1 VSHDRFVDPEGVVE
15 MAVRTEAGEAAAGR
29 KLHRDVS
36 TIGLLF
42 VCLGSVIGSGWL
54 FGALYAAQI
63 AGPASIISWVLG
75 ALVMLVLALVH
86 AELGSMYPV
95 AGGSARY
102 PHFAFG
108 SVAGFT
114 TGWIVWVGA
123 VTVAPIEVLAALQ
136 YLTHYFPWL
145 TSTTGGVTVLTSIG
159 IVISV
164 VLMAVFT
171 VINLLGVASLAKS
184 NNVIM
189 IWKIAIPFLAIIVIM
204 ILSFH
209 TTNFFH
215 PTHGGFAPFGIQGVL
230 SAIATGG
237 IIFSYQG
244 FEQAIQFGG
253 ETRNPA
259 RNIPFAV
266 IGSMAIGAVLY
277 ILLEVAFLGALE
289 PENLKKG
296 WDEITFPGLAG
307 PFAGLATAVGATWL
321 AVLLYIDAFVSPSG
335 TGLIYLSS
343 SARLT
348 YAMGRNHYIPRPFG
362 YLSERGVPLVSI
374 IFAFLIGCIMFLPFP
389 GWQELV
395 GFIVSAAVLG
405 YAAVP
410 LAFGA
415 MRRQEPDHPRP
426 FKLPA
431 GEILAPIA
439 FIVANL
445 VIYWTGWEILW
456 KLFAAIVLGFVLL
469 AIGHVV
475 NPSELTPSFD
485 WRGGSWYLPYLVGM
499 GVISYIGASDFGGI
513 GIISFGWDIP
523 VVAVF
528 SLAIYF
534 YAISV
539 RLTPEEVR
547 RHVADARDEAEEEQ
561 ELAV

>member
-1 VSHDRFVDPEGVVE
+1 
-15 MAVRTEAGEAAAGR
+15 MAARTETSGEAAGH
-29 KLHRDVS
+29 KLHREVG
-36 TIGLLF
+36 TVGLLF

-54 FGALYAAQI
+54 FGALYASQI
-63 AGPASIISWVLG
+63 AGPAAIISWILG

-86 AELGSMYPV
+86 AELGGMYPV

-108 SVAGFT
+108 SLAGFA

-123 VTVAPIEVLAALQ
+123 VTVAPIEVEAALQ
-136 YLTHYFPWL
+136 YLTHYFSWL
-145 TSTTGGVTVLTSIG
+145 TSTTGGVTVLTPTG

-164 VLMAVFT
+164 ALMALFT

-184 NNVIM
+184 NNAIM
-189 IWKIAIPFLAIIVIM
+189 VWKVAIPFLAVIVIM

-209 TTNFFH
+209 TTNFASAE
-215 PTHGGFAPFGIQGVL
+215 HGGFMPFGIQGVL
-230 SAIATGG
+230 SAVATGG

-253 ETRNPA
+253 ETQNPA
-259 RNIPFAV
+259 RNIPLAV
-266 IGSMAIGAVLY
+266 IGSMVIGAVLY
-277 ILLEVAFLGALE
+277 IALQVAFMGALE

-296 WDEITFPGLAG
+296 WDEITFAGLAG

-321 AVLLYIDAFVSPSG
+321 AVLLYIDAAVSPGG
-335 TGLIYLSS
+335 TGLIYSATSSRLSF
-343 SARLT
+343 AL
-348 YAMGRNHYIPRPFG
+348 ARNHYIPRQFG
-362 YLSERGVPLVSI
+362 YLSARGVPLVSI
-374 IFAFLIGCIMFLPFP
+374 IFSFLIGCIMFLPFP

-395 GFIVSAAVLG
+395 GFIVSATVLG
-405 YAAVP
+405 YAVIP

-431 GEILAPIA
+431 GEVLAPLA
-439 FIVANL
+439 FVVANL
-445 VIYWTGWEILW
+445 VIYWTGWEIFW
-456 KLFAAIVLGFVLL
+456 KLLVAIVLGFVLL
-469 AIGHVV
+469 AIGHLV
-475 NPSELTPSFD
+475 NPSELTPSLD
-485 WRGGSWYLPYLVGM
+485 WRGGSWLWPYLIGM

-513 GIISFGWDIP
+513 GIITFGWDIL
-523 VVAVF
+523 VVTAF

-547 RHVADARDEAEEEQ
+547 RHVADARDEVEEAER